1 MVGDNKAAFESSLT
15 NQLSSILRTDT
26 ANIRNMRIW
35 PGSVEVDDGLSK
47 ILYVASSCPSGCL
60 QSGGPHRAGRREEG
74 AGISRNSKVRIT

>member
-35 PGSVEVDDGLSK
+35 PGSVEVDGGLSK
-47 ILYVASSCPSGCL
+47 IL
-60 QSGGPHRAGRREEG
+60 
-74 AGISRNSKVRIT
+74 